1 MEQEYAELSPSL
13 LRLEQLLDEAGDQ
26 SMLLAELDGFLC
38 CLAVGPEPIASSE
51 WWPFDWL
58 TDERGV
64 LRSGSEEI
72 ATLIEA
78 RLDEINAELA
88 ADAYAPLFEVD
99 EDSDDIIWEVWIAG
113 FQQAMLLRFEAWD
126 DLLRDTES
134 DIRGEAAMG
143 LASAHRPNCSPAPP
157 VAQAELKSRFQ
168 AAISGSRAAIRAL
181 VRLCCG
187 AAKRLCGAPSSTI
200 FPFSITSTLTSAIST
215 AAPIVIRFCSC
226 SCVGC
231 LCWGVWVYV

>member
-143 LASAHRPNCSPAPP
+143 LASALMLAQPDTRPDDTAGDEEW
-157 VAQAELKSRFQ
+157 AEFDEMHEAMPMIIAR
-168 AAISGSRAAIRAL
+168 
-181 VRLCCG
+181 
-187 AAKRLCGAPSSTI
+187 
-200 FPFSITSTLTSAIST
+200 T
-215 AAPIVIRFCSC
+215 AVLLHQLHKPN
-226 SCVGC
+226 
-231 LCWGVWVYV
+231 

>member
-143 LASAHRPNCSPAPP
+143 LASALMLAQPDTRPDDTAGDEEWAEFDEMHEAMPMIIARPAVLLHQLHKPN
-157 VAQAELKSRFQ
+157 
-168 AAISGSRAAIRAL
+168 
-181 VRLCCG
+181 
-187 AAKRLCGAPSSTI
+187 
-200 FPFSITSTLTSAIST
+200 
-215 AAPIVIRFCSC
+215 
-226 SCVGC
+226 
-231 LCWGVWVYV
+231 

>member
-13 LRLEQLLDEAGDQ
+13 LRLEQLLDEVGEQ
-26 SMLLAELDGFLC
+26 SMLLSELDGFLC
-38 CLAVGPEPIASSE
+38 CLAVGPEPIANGE

-72 ATLIEA
+72 AALIET
-78 RLDEINAELA
+78 RLAEINAELA
-88 ADAYAPLFEVD
+88 ADTYAPLFEVD
-99 EDSDDIIWEVWIAG
+99 EESDDIIWEVWIAG

-143 LASAHRPNCSPAPP
+143 LASALMLAQPDTRPDDTAGDEEW
-157 VAQAELKSRFQ
+157 AEFDEMHENMPMVIAR
-168 AAISGSRAAIRAL
+168 
-181 VRLCCG
+181 
-187 AAKRLCGAPSSTI
+187 
-200 FPFSITSTLTSAIST
+200 T
-215 AAPIVIRFCSC
+215 AVLLHLLHKPN
-226 SCVGC
+226 
-231 LCWGVWVYV
+231 

>member
-1 MEQEYAELSPSL
+1 
-13 LRLEQLLDEAGDQ
+13 
-26 SMLLAELDGFLC
+26 MLLAELDGFLC

-143 LASAHRPNCSPAPP
+143 LASALMLAQPDTRPDDTAGDEEW
-157 VAQAELKSRFQ
+157 AEFDEMHEAMPMIIDR
-168 AAISGSRAAIRAL
+168 
-181 VRLCCG
+181 
-187 AAKRLCGAPSSTI
+187 
-200 FPFSITSTLTSAIST
+200 T
-215 AAPIVIRFCSC
+215 AVLLHQLHKPN
-226 SCVGC
+226 
-231 LCWGVWVYV
+231 

>member
-99 EDSDDIIWEVWIAG
+99 EESDDIIWEVWIAG

-143 LASAHRPNCSPAPP
+143 LASALMLAQPDTRPDDTAGDEEW
-157 VAQAELKSRFQ
+157 AEFDEMHEAMPMIIAR
-168 AAISGSRAAIRAL
+168 
-181 VRLCCG
+181 
-187 AAKRLCGAPSSTI
+187 
-200 FPFSITSTLTSAIST
+200 T
-215 AAPIVIRFCSC
+215 AVLLHQLHKPN
-226 SCVGC
+226 
-231 LCWGVWVYV
+231 

>member
-143 LASAHRPNCSPAPP
+143 LASALMLAQPDTRPDDTAGDEEW
-157 VAQAELKSRFQ
+157 AEFDEMHEAMPMIIDR
-168 AAISGSRAAIRAL
+168 
-181 VRLCCG
+181 
-187 AAKRLCGAPSSTI
+187 
-200 FPFSITSTLTSAIST
+200 T
-215 AAPIVIRFCSC
+215 AVLLHQLHKPN
-226 SCVGC
+226 
-231 LCWGVWVYV
+231 

>member
-126 DLLRDTES
+126 DLLRDSES

-143 LASAHRPNCSPAPP
+143 LASALMLAQPDTRPDDTAGDEEW
-157 VAQAELKSRFQ
+157 AEFDEMHEAMPMIIAR
-168 AAISGSRAAIRAL
+168 
-181 VRLCCG
+181 
-187 AAKRLCGAPSSTI
+187 
-200 FPFSITSTLTSAIST
+200 T
-215 AAPIVIRFCSC
+215 AVLLHQLHKPN
-226 SCVGC
+226 
-231 LCWGVWVYV
+231 